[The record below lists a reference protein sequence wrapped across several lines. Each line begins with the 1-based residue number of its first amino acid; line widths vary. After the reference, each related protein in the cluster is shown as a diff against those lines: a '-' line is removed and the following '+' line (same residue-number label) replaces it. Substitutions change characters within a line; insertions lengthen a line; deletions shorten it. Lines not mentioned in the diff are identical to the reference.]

1 MSAVLGIFWKDTRE
15 VKSLRRVL
23 GVKTEKELALHN
35 WFRDRGDETLRLAYP
50 LTEDSVVIDA
60 GGYEGAWAAQIVQR
74 YDSKVVI
81 FEPVHAFAQR
91 IRDRFIDNPKAHIYE
106 LALGGEEGYAEIHIA
121 KDGSSVY
128 TGKGDTEPIHI
139 VDASQFLQDMDIAR
153 IDLMKVN
160 IEGGEYELLP
170 NLIGSKY
177 IQLIRELQI
186 QFHDFVP
193 RAVERAENIRRS
205 LRQTHDLTWQYPFVW
220 ENWRLRSPTKTPAT

>member
-1 MSAVLGIFWKDTRE
+1 MRPLLRLLGR
-15 VKSLRRVL
+15 
-23 GVKTEKELALHN
+23 KTEKEIALHN

-50 LTEDSVVIDA
+50 LTENSLVIDV

-74 YDSKVVI
+74 YGCSILI
-81 FEPVHAFAQR
+81 FEPVHAFAQQ
-91 IRDRFIDNPKAHIYE
+91 IRDRFIDTPKVHLYE

-128 TGKGDTEPIHI
+128 TGKGGTEPIHI
-139 VDASQFLQDMDIAR
+139 VDASQFLQDLDVSR
-153 IDLMKVN
+153 IDLMKIN

-177 IQLIRELQI
+177 IQLIRDLQI
-186 QFHDFVP
+186 QFHNFVP
-193 RAVERAENIRRS
+193 RAVERAENIRHS

-220 ENWRLRSPTKTPAT
+220 ENWRLR